1 VDSAFLVGEQ
11 VSLAPLS
18 HRHAPTLATW
28 MNDPLVRRNLRRFR
42 PVSLAGELYFLDGL
56 AREPGDTVLGISA
69 REPGLPTGKLIGV
82 CGLHGADPRHRC
94 AELGI
99 CIGDRSAWGKGFG
112 TEATR
117 LLVRHGHEALR
128 LHRIYLH
135 VYEDNA
141 PAIRVYEKVG
151 FRREG
156 VLREEHFR
164 EGRFW
169 DTVVMSILPGEPT

>member
-1 VDSAFLVGEQ
+1 MDSA
-11 VSLAPLS
+11 SLAGEKISLGPLS
-18 HRHAPTLATW
+18 PRHAPAIAAW
-28 MNDPLVRRNLRRFR
+28 MNDPPVRRNLRRFR
-42 PVSLAGELYFLDGL
+42 PVSLAGELQFLGSL
-56 AREPGDTVLGISA
+56 AREPGDTVFGIFTRASDS
-69 REPGLPTGKLIGV
+69 LVGV
-82 CGLHGADPRHRC
+82 CGLHGADARHRC

-99 CIGDRSAWGKGFG
+99 CIGDRAAWGKGIA

-141 PAIRVYEKVG
+141 AAIRVYEKVG
-151 FRREG
+151 FAREG

-169 DTVVMSILPGEPT
+169 DTVVMSILPGELR